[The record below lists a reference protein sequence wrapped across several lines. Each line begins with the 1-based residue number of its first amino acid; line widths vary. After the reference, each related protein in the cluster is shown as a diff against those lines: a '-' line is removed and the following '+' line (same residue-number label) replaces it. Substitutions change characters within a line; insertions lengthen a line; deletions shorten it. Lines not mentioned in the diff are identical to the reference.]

1 MGEKGLKQGSKTPNL
16 QALPTPQ
23 EGEGD
28 IRAED
33 VVTYVRAYLKTLPRG
48 KERGKIGWEEILE
61 GYRSLVE
68 RWNQEMIPM
77 ESLLPLLLE
86 AGVQLAEAFQADR
99 GRLLGAIS
107 DLVLEQRQEKP
118 PASHPTA
125 ERIRIAAYQVFAAK
139 GFYQAT
145 VEEIAQSARV
155 GKGTVYRYFESKENL
170 FRAVVEDRLRE
181 LVCRIRDAF
190 IHAEDVLGAIRRAIL
205 EYFRFFEEHQEFYRI
220 LVYEQQGFGA
230 EFRAGYIDGI
240 LQNVPVIRDMVLEA
254 SERGRLKP
262 LDDFYTVFYGLV
274 GFLDGV
280 IQKWFRND
288 CNGTLEDEIDTV
300 IEVLFYGFAKNGRI
314 RP

>member
-1 MGEKGLKQGSKTPNL
+1 MAEEKARMGEKGLKQGSKTPNL

-240 LQNVPVIRDMVLEA
+240 LQNVPVIR
-254 SERGRLKP
+254 
-262 LDDFYTVFYGLV
+262 
-274 GFLDGV
+274 
-280 IQKWFRND
+280 
-288 CNGTLEDEIDTV
+288 
-300 IEVLFYGFAKNGRI
+300 
-314 RP
+314 